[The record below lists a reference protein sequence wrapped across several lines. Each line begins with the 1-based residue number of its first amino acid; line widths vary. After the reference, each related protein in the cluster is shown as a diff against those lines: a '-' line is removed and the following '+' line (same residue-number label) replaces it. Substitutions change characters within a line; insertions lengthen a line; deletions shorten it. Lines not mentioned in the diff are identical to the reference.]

1 MEDRGINEIGINR
14 KIASLEYCTRE
25 IKTELESISSK
36 FSELKTYYKGNGMQ
50 SIQKNYNDL
59 KSRYSTLTSKLD
71 EMNLKLY
78 ETISSYKTKND
89 QIYSEVSSTKI

>member
-14 KIASLEYCTRE
+14 KIASLEYCARE
-25 IKTELESISSK
+25 LKTELDSISGK

-59 KSRYSTLTSKLD
+59 KSQYSTLTSKLD
-71 EMNLKLY
+71 ELNLKLS
-78 ETISSYKTKND
+78 ETISNYKVKSES
-89 QIYSEVSSTKI
+89 IYTEVSSTKI